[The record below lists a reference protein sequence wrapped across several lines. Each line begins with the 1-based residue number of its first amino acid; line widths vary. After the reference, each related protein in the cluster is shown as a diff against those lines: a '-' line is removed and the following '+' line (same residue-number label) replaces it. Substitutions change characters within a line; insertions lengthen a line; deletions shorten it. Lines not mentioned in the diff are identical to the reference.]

1 MWQWLAAGLN
11 WGACY
16 ITLDI
21 AVKPN
26 TAGLDLD
33 PMSRYHCWRYAA
45 IAIGETVYPC
55 LQNVLHATF
64 KRCGLADF
72 FSTNEQDNSR
82 ATEYRTKENFLRS
95 LLGKLGRRKE
105 FNLIREE
112 DCYIILRAPNFDW
125 IGQKYSLAALQTAL
139 STIQG
144 RCLNKCNQH
153 CQ

>member
-1 MWQWLAAGLN
+1 M
-11 WGACY
+11 
-16 ITLDI
+16 
-21 AVKPN
+21 KPN

-33 PMSRYHCWRYAA
+33 PMSRYHCWRYAT

-95 LLGKLGRRKE
+95 LLGKLRRRKE

-112 DCYIILRAPNFDW
+112 DCYIILRAPNFD
-125 IGQKYSLAALQTAL
+125 
-139 STIQG
+139 
-144 RCLNKCNQH
+144 
-153 CQ
+153 